1 MSAPENRTTNTGR
14 RLASRIISAAALLLG
29 LSLIHLWQT
38 RDLAEGPAPALS
50 GHTLQGEWLD
60 IGKFTERPL
69 LVHFWAGWCPVCK
82 VESGGIESLSKDYPV
97 VTVAMQSGSE
107 NDV

>member
-1 MSAPENRTTNTGR
+1 MSAPENRRTNRGR
-14 RLASRIISAAALLLG
+14 RLASRVISAAALLLG

-38 RDLAEGPAPALS
+38 KDLAEGPAPALS

-69 LVHFWAGWCPVCK
+69 LVHFWTSWCPICK
-82 VESGGIESLSKDYPV
+82 VESGGIESLLKDYPV
-97 VTVAMQSGSE
+97 VTVAMQSG
-107 NDV
+107 